1 MIGFHFTTFEF
12 WQVIQNEGLKPS
24 LNLKDHPG
32 LEAIQKYMKDGG
44 IWLYERY
51 LTGHELFGMLIYVAV
66 NHGSDRIVR
75 LAVEY
80 EEWQSASWLA
90 VQDQQAVSSIL
101 HHDFHG
107 AGHYGHFNEPFEIV
121 VTPVEANRIRL
132 VNSWNLMDIL
142 GNTQIQPENEVAGV
156 VD

>member
-1 MIGFHFTTFEF
+1 MNGFHFTTFEF
-12 WQVIQNEGLKPS
+12 WQVIQDEGLKPS
-24 LNLKDHPG
+24 LSLKDHPG
-32 LEAIQKYMKDGG
+32 LESIQQYMKDGG
-44 IWLYERY
+44 IWVYEHY
-51 LTGHELFGMLIYVAV
+51 LTGHELLGMLIYVAV

-90 VQDQQAVSSIL
+90 VQDQQAIAAFL

-107 AGHYGHFNEPFEIV
+107 AGHYGHMNEPFDIV
-121 VTPVEANRIRL
+121 VSPVETDKISLLDA
-132 VNSWNLMDIL
+132 WNLMDIVGKREL
-142 GNTQIQPENEVAGV
+142 VGV